1 MWSEVLPRLAQ
12 LCPGCTTSKDLE
24 DSFTRLL
31 GYSPILLTR
40 PSESR
45 APIAQAAR
53 SCDPEPRRTR
63 TRDTLIR
70 RPDKAILPDSGYS
83 VKSCIIKAS
92 HD

>member
-1 MWSEVLPRLAQ
+1 LLSLLPAPKKRRALRDP
-12 LCPGCTTSKDLE
+12 LDDLGIGGGE
-24 DSFTRLL
+24 GSDDADDD
-31 GYSPILLTR
+31 GD
-40 PSESR
+40 
-45 APIAQAAR
+45 
-53 SCDPEPRRTR
+53 DPEPRRTR